1 MTTHAPATRTAGSV
15 SKGLA
20 LFYGGLSYVLFLFTF
35 LYAVGFVGNLLVPK
49 SIDSGP
55 AGPALPAVLLDAVL
69 LGLFALQHSVMARP
83 VFKRWWMRFL
93 PRPVERSTYVLCA
106 SLLLCLVYWQWR
118 PLPTVVWHIS
128 TAVGSAVVWALFGLG
143 WLIVLLSTF
152 MIHHFDLFGLRQ
164 VARFLQN
171 QPEAPI
177 GFKTRGFYQL
187 VRHPIMLG
195 FLLAFWAAP
204 VMSVGHLLFSV
215 ATTAYILVGIQL
227 EEHDLVNAFGDTY
240 RAYRR
245 QVFMFLPWRKGQ
257 G

>member
-1 MTTHAPATRTAGSV
+1 MTTHTQATRTAGSV
-15 SKGLA
+15 GKGLA

-69 LGLFALQHSVMARP
+69 LGLFALQHSVMASP
-83 VFKRWWMRFL
+83 AFKRWWTRFL

-118 PLPTVVWHIS
+118 PLPTVIWRLD

-177 GFKTRGFYQL
+177 GFKTQGFYKL

-204 VMSVGHLLFSV
+204 VMSVGHLLFSL